1 MLLRGVKRLMHS
13 SPHDW
18 RVYMPAVSSMA
29 ASVEDAIANKV
40 ELTDPFISVG
50 KRPRLNAKTKSLKG

>member
-1 MLLRGVKRLMHS
+1 LLLRGAKRPMHS

-18 RVYMPAVSSMA
+18 RAYIPAVSSMA

-40 ELTDPFISVG
+40 ELTGPFLSVG
-50 KRPRLNAKTKSLKG
+50 KLPKLNAKTKSLKG